1 MADPITRGLR
11 RLTAAHD
18 GREQPARNAVTVA
31 SLRSAGLADFA
42 DATAPAAM
50 KLSAV
55 DRCVEVLSSDVA
67 KLPLYVFDRN
77 TRQVKHDHPLSRL
90 LGLRCNSVQTSFE
103 ALKLVEAGRLCGGNG
118 YLLVERDPRSLR
130 PERLVAVPWQNVSPQ
145 MTDAGDVFYDVTHPF
160 THRNIRVART
170 DMVHVK
176 GSFSRNGWLGVS
188 VLERASEVIASARAA
203 QSWNGSY
210 YSNGGQPS
218 GVLEVDGDISGV
230 TEQLQPD
237 GTVQKVNI
245 KDSIREEWERRHA
258 GPGNANRVAIL
269 DHGLKYK
276 PISISQRDAQ
286 FVENAEL
293 SIRDIARF
301 FGVPLYK
308 LQEGKQSY
316 NSNEQNSIEYATGTL
331 QPIVTAWEQELT
343 YKLLPECE
351 RNEGLEIR
359 LNMMAELR
367 GDSASR
373 ANWYRDMRLAGAFS
387 VNDILD
393 LEDMPHVEGGDERLA
408 PLDQVPLSRWKELS
422 IKRNGGNDL

>member
-1 MADPITRGLR
+1 MADPIIRGLR
-11 RLTAAHD
+11 RLTATHA
-18 GREQPARNAVTVA
+18 GQAQPARNAVTVA

-218 GVLEVDGDISGV
+218 GVLEVEDDISGYI
-230 TEQLQPD
+230 EQLQPD
-237 GTVQKVNI
+237 GTVQKVRI

-351 RNEGLEIR
+351 RNAGLEIR

>member
-218 GVLEVDGDISGV
+218 GVLEVEDDISGYI
-230 TEQLQPD
+230 EQLQPD
-237 GTVQKVNI
+237 GTVQKVRI

>member
-1 MADPITRGLR
+1 MADPIITGLQ
-11 RLTAAHD
+11 RLAGVRQLSNAAGTAK
-18 GREQPARNAVTVA
+18 NVVTAESV
-31 SLRSAGLADFA
+31 GLCGGAYIDT
-42 DATAPAAM
+42 TAPAAM

-55 DRCVEVLSSDVA
+55 ARCVEVLSGDIA
-67 KLPLYVFDRN
+67 KLPAFVFNRISKE
-77 TRQVKHDHPLSRL
+77 RVDHPLL
-90 LGLRCNSVQTSFE
+90 EILNLRSCPQQTSFD
-103 ALKLVEAGRLCGGNG
+103 ARKIAEAGGLLGGNG
-118 YLLVERDPRSLR
+118 CMWIIRDTFSLR
-130 PERLVAVPWQNVSPQ
+130 PARLVGLPWDCVKPYLDKEGELWYKV
-145 MTDAGDVFYDVTHPF
+145 TDPYTD
-160 THRNIRVART
+160 RVYPKVNRM
-170 DMVHVK
+170 DMVHVVPY
-176 GSFSRNGWLGVS
+176 SRNGWSGVS
-188 VLERASEVIASARAA
+188 VLERASEVIAGSRAA
-203 QSWNGSY
+203 QAYNAAY
-210 YSNGGQPS
+210 YRNGGQPG
-218 GVLEVDGDISGV
+218 GVLETEADISGY
-230 TEQLQPD
+230 TDQLQPD
-237 GTVQKVNI
+237 GTTQKVSI
-245 KDSIREEWERRHA
+245 KDSIRAEWEKRHG
-258 GPGNANRVAIL
+258 GPDNANRVAVL
-269 DHGLKYK
+269 DHGLKYH
-276 PISISQRDAQ
+276 PLTISQRDAQ
-286 FVENAEL
+286 FVESAEL

>member
-1 MADPITRGLR
+1 MADPIIRGLR
-11 RLTAAHD
+11 RLTATHSGQA
-18 GREQPARNAVTVA
+18 QPARNAVTVA

-218 GVLEVDGDISGV
+218 GVLEVEDDISGYI
-230 TEQLQPD
+230 EQLQPD
-237 GTVQKVNI
+237 GTTQKVRI

>member
-1 MADPITRGLR
+1 MADPIITGLQ
-11 RLTAAHD
+11 RLAGVRQLSTTAGTAK
-18 GREQPARNAVTVA
+18 NVVTAESV
-31 SLRSAGLADFA
+31 GLCGGAYIDT
-42 DATAPAAM
+42 TAPAAM

-55 DRCVEVLSSDVA
+55 ARCVEVLSGDIA
-67 KLPLYVFDRN
+67 KLPAFVFNRISKE
-77 TRQVKHDHPLSRL
+77 RVDHPLL
-90 LGLRCNSVQTSFE
+90 EILNLRSCPQQTSFD
-103 ALKLVEAGRLCGGNG
+103 ARKIAEAGGLLGGNG
-118 YLLVERDPRSLR
+118 CMWIIRDTFSLR
-130 PERLVAVPWQNVSPQ
+130 PARLVGLPWDCVKPYLDKEGELWYKV
-145 MTDAGDVFYDVTHPF
+145 TDPYTD
-160 THRNIRVART
+160 RVYPKVNRM
-170 DMVHVK
+170 DMVHVVPY
-176 GSFSRNGWLGVS
+176 SRNGWSGVS
-188 VLERASEVIASARAA
+188 VLERASEVIAGSRAA
-203 QSWNGSY
+203 QAY
-210 YSNGGQPS
+210 YRNGGQPG
-218 GVLEVDGDISGV
+218 GVLETEADISGY

-237 GTVQKVNI
+237 GTTQKVSI
-245 KDSIREEWERRHA
+245 KDSIRAEWEKRHG
-258 GPGNANRVAIL
+258 GPDNANRVAVL
-269 DHGLKYK
+269 DHGLKYH
-276 PISISQRDAQ
+276 PLTISQRDAQ

>member
-1 MADPITRGLR
+1 MADPIITGLQ
-11 RLTAAHD
+11 RLAGVRQLSTAA
-18 GREQPARNAVTVA
+18 GTAKNVVTAESV
-31 SLRSAGLADFA
+31 GLCGGAYIDT
-42 DATAPAAM
+42 TAPAAM

-55 DRCVEVLSSDVA
+55 ARCVEVLSGDIA
-67 KLPLYVFDRN
+67 KLPAFVFNRISKE
-77 TRQVKHDHPLSRL
+77 RVDHPLL
-90 LGLRCNSVQTSFE
+90 EILNLRSCPQQTSFD
-103 ALKLVEAGRLCGGNG
+103 ARKIAEAGGLLGGNG
-118 YLLVERDPRSLR
+118 CMWIIRDTFSLR
-130 PERLVAVPWQNVSPQ
+130 PARLVGLPWDCVKPYLDKEGELWYKV
-145 MTDAGDVFYDVTHPF
+145 TDPYTD
-160 THRNIRVART
+160 RVYPKVNRM
-170 DMVHVK
+170 DMVHVVPY
-176 GSFSRNGWLGVS
+176 SRNGWSGVS
-188 VLERASEVIASARAA
+188 VLERASEVIAGSRAA
-203 QSWNGSY
+203 QAYNAAY
-210 YSNGGQPS
+210 YRNGGQPG
-218 GVLEVDGDISGV
+218 GVLETEADISGY

-237 GTVQKVNI
+237 GTTQKVSI
-245 KDSIREEWERRHA
+245 KDSIRAEWEKRHG
-258 GPGNANRVAIL
+258 GPDNANRVAVL
-269 DHGLKYK
+269 DHGLKYH
-276 PISISQRDAQ
+276 PLTISQRDAQ
-286 FVENAEL
+286 FVESAEL

>member
-11 RLTAAHD
+11 RLTATHD

-218 GVLEVDGDISGV
+218 GVLEVEDDISGYI
-230 TEQLQPD
+230 EQLQPD
-237 GTVQKVNI
+237 GTVQKVRI

>member
-11 RLTAAHD
+11 RLTATPA

-218 GVLEVDGDISGV
+218 GVLEVEDDISGYI
-230 TEQLQPD
+230 EQLQPD
-237 GTVQKVNI
+237 GTVQKVRI

>member
-1 MADPITRGLR
+1 MADPIITGLQ
-11 RLTAAHD
+11 RLAGVRQLSTAA
-18 GREQPARNAVTVA
+18 GTAKNVVTAESV
-31 SLRSAGLADFA
+31 GLCGGAYIDT
-42 DATAPAAM
+42 TAPAAM

-55 DRCVEVLSSDVA
+55 ARCVEVLSGDIA
-67 KLPLYVFDRN
+67 KLPAFVFNRISKE
-77 TRQVKHDHPLSRL
+77 RVDHPLL
-90 LGLRCNSVQTSFE
+90 EILNLRSCPQQTSFD
-103 ALKLVEAGRLCGGNG
+103 ARKIAEAGGLLGGNG
-118 YLLVERDPRSLR
+118 CMWIIRDTFSLR
-130 PERLVAVPWQNVSPQ
+130 PARLVGLPWDCVKPYLDKEGELWYKV
-145 MTDAGDVFYDVTHPF
+145 TDPYTD
-160 THRNIRVART
+160 RVYPKVNRM
-170 DMVHVK
+170 DMVHVVPY
-176 GSFSRNGWLGVS
+176 SRNGWSGVS
-188 VLERASEVIASARAA
+188 VLERASEVIAGSRAA
-203 QSWNGSY
+203 QAYNAAY
-210 YSNGGQPS
+210 YRNGGQPG
-218 GVLEVDGDISGV
+218 GVLETEADISGY

-237 GTVQKVNI
+237 GTTQKVSI
-245 KDSIREEWERRHA
+245 KDSIRAGWGRRHG
-258 GPGNANRVAIL
+258 GPDNANRVAVL
-269 DHGLKYK
+269 DHGLKYH
-276 PISISQRDAQ
+276 PLTISQRDAQ

>member
-1 MADPITRGLR
+1 MPVKRGEKQLAENRKARHEYFIEDTYECGMALVGTEVKSI
-11 RLTAAHD
+11 RL
-18 GREQPARNAVTVA
+18 G
-31 SLRSAGLADFA
+31 
-42 DATAPAAM
+42 
-50 KLSAV
+50 
-55 DRCVEVLSSDVA
+55 
-67 KLPLYVFDRN
+67 
-77 TRQVKHDHPLSRL
+77 
-90 LGLRCNSVQTSFE
+90 
-103 ALKLVEAGRLCGGNG
+103 
-118 YLLVERDPRSLR
+118 
-130 PERLVAVPWQNVSPQ
+130 
-145 MTDAGDVFYDVTHPF
+145 
-160 THRNIRVART
+160 
-170 DMVHVK
+170 
-176 GSFSRNGWLGVS
+176 
-188 VLERASEVIASARAA
+188 
-203 QSWNGSY
+203 
-210 YSNGGQPS
+210 
-218 GVLEVDGDISGV
+218 
-230 TEQLQPD
+230 
-237 GTVQKVNI
+237 KVNI

>member
-11 RLTAAHD
+11 RLTAAHA
-18 GREQPARNAVTVA
+18 GQAQPARNAVTVA

-218 GVLEVDGDISGV
+218 GVLEVEDDISGYI
-230 TEQLQPD
+230 EQLQPD
-237 GTVQKVNI
+237 GTVQKVRI

>member
-11 RLTAAHD
+11 RLTAAHA
-18 GREQPARNAVTVA
+18 GQAQPARNAVTVA

-55 DRCVEVLSSDVA
+55 DRCVEVLSGDIA
-67 KLPLYVFDRN
+67 KLPAFVFNRISKE
-77 TRQVKHDHPLSRL
+77 RVDHPLL
-90 LGLRCNSVQTSFE
+90 EILNLRSCPQQTSFD
-103 ALKLVEAGRLCGGNG
+103 ARKIAEAGGLLGGNG
-118 YLLVERDPRSLR
+118 CMWIIRDTFSLR
-130 PERLVAVPWQNVSPQ
+130 PARLVGLPWDCVKPYLDKEGELWYKV
-145 MTDAGDVFYDVTHPF
+145 TDPYTD
-160 THRNIRVART
+160 RVYPKVNRM
-170 DMVHVK
+170 DMVDVVPY
-176 GSFSRNGWLGVS
+176 SRNGWSGVS
-188 VLERASEVIASARAA
+188 VLERASEVIAGSRAA
-203 QSWNGSY
+203 QAYNAAY
-210 YSNGGQPS
+210 YRNGGQPG
-218 GVLEVDGDISGV
+218 GVLETEADISGY

-237 GTVQKVNI
+237 GTTQKVSI
-245 KDSIREEWERRHA
+245 KDSIRAEWEKRHG
-258 GPGNANRVAIL
+258 GPDNANRVAVL
-269 DHGLKYK
+269 DHGLKYH
-276 PISISQRDAQ
+276 PLTISQRDAQ